1 MRASNANGNML
12 NRANS
17 AMKRQRYLIMGHQR
31 SGTTLIH
38 SILKGHPRV
47 AALND
52 ELRIAP
58 LFTRGVSTFTF
69 GNDVPEEIEAGYLA
83 LFDAITAIRAA
94 HKNALAHGAKVTCGS
109 PDVARQL
116 VESLQRYF
124 RDLKIIHVVR
134 RDLVAQFGSE
144 DSMRRTG
151 VAHSWSRGYA
161 QRRIHNVRFNPWVF
175 EGYASRCL
183 RTQGEV
189 DTLRGTHAVLDVVY
203 EDYLANPESVHAQLF
218 EFVGVPHSEV
228 TWLEARKLMPPP
240 DRYIDNYAALTNVL
254 QQMRGDPPQLGGARL
269 RAQVAFFLYRLRWVL
284 ASPRRMRESL
294 LRLARRQRHSSS
306 VA

>member
-1 MRASNANGNML
+1 MLL
-12 NRANS
+12 NRADS
-17 AMKRQRYLIMGHQR
+17 VMRRQRYLIIGHQR

-69 GNDVPEEIEAGYLA
+69 GNDVPEEIEAGYVA
-83 LFDAITAIRAA
+83 LFDAITTIRAPQK
-94 HKNALAHGAKVTCGS
+94 HALAHGAKVTCGS

-116 VESLQRYF
+116 VGSLQRYF
-124 RDLKIIHVVR
+124 RHVRIIHVVR

-151 VAHSWSRGYA
+151 VAHSWSRGYG
-161 QRRIHNVRFNPWVF
+161 QRPIHNVHFNQWVF
-175 EGYASRCL
+175 EGYASCCL
-183 RTQGEV
+183 QTQGEV
-189 DTLRGTHAVLDVVY
+189 DKLRGTHAVLDVIY
-203 EDYLANPESVHAQLF
+203 EDYLENSQSVHAQLF
-218 EFVGVPHSEV
+218 EFVGVPHAEV
-228 TWLEARKLMPPP
+228 TWLEARKLMPSP
-240 DRYIDNYAALTNVL
+240 DRYIDNYAVLTIVL
-254 QQMRGDPPQLGGARL
+254 QQMRSDPPQRGGARL
-269 RAQVAFFLYRLRWVL
+269 RAQVAYFLYRLRWVL

-294 LRLARRQRHSSS
+294 LRLARRRRHSTS